1 MGWEHI
7 SPQRFALNNFFCYLE
22 GIPRKRENKK
32 DECLYAFA
40 FETERNLHGER
51 KIVTIGAL
59 EAYGADVKAGLARC
73 MGREDFY
80 LRLVGM
86 TLADENF
93 EKLDRALSSHNSR
106 EAFEAAH
113 ALKGATGNLG
123 LTPLY
128 SPLSKITER
137 LRGATSPVDLGELE
151 GAYREALVRLKALA

>member
-1 MGWEHI
+1 MRNQI
-7 SPQRFALNNFFCYLE
+7 FFCDLG
-22 GIPRKRENKK
+22 GIPRKRENRKHVY
-32 DECLYAFA
+32 LYASARFA
-40 FETERNLHGER
+40 HLKYGGEAERNLHGER

-73 MGREDFY
+73 MGMEDFY
-80 LRLVGM
+80 LRLVSM
-86 TLADENF
+86 ALADENF
-93 EKLDRALSSHNSR
+93 EKLDRALSARNSR

-113 ALKGATGNLG
+113 ALKGAAGNLG
-123 LTPLY
+123 RTPLY